1 MQKAVDEG
9 EGTTDLQMNSN
20 PNLCGRIMLL
30 ELILKNKHQ
39 TKMEKKIPIV
49 CLKLASDSK

>member
-1 MQKAVDEG
+1 MQKAVDSFEEG

-39 TKMEKKIPIV
+39 TKMEKKFR
-49 CLKLASDSK
+49 

>member
-30 ELILKNKHQ
+30 ELILKQ
-39 TKMEKKIPIV
+39 Q
-49 CLKLASDSK
+49 ASDKDGEENSDSMFETSIGQ